1 MRASALSTAKIST
14 DAARPPQRRLS
25 QRDDPKVRAG
35 PNAPQEEGSGG
46 DKQRLAD
53 CCLQCSLKPRRHVHP
68 VSPK

>member
-14 DAARPPQRRLS
+14 DAARPRNAALS

-35 PNAPQEEGSGG
+35 PNAPQEVGG

-53 CCLQCSLKPRRHVHP
+53 
-68 VSPK
+68 